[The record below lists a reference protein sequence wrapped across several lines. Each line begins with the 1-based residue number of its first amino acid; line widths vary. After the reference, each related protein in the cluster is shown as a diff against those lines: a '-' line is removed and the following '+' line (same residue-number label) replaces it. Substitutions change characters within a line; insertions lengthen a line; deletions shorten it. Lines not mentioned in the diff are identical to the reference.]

1 MKIRIITPGGEQ
13 GEAIHQCDGEQIVI
27 GRSPDCDVTIPIRH
41 VSSRHAMIVQGLAV
55 IDLKSTNGIFVE
67 GARIEDAAAV
77 LGGKFMLGSEV
88 EVVIEADALP
98 VEEEAPPVD
107 FDATLLSGSES
118 ALDVT
123 PMPLRSEEPDP
134 PRATPETPIP
144 IPSVKPAEA
153 SESDADLVAALERQR
168 AESEDLRRRVES
180 LKQDIEE
187 RENADAD
194 SPQARLA
201 HDAMQSVR
209 DQNEALQARVLELEK
224 EKGRADVEA
233 AKRVLEGRVA
243 ELESSKADLFAE
255 VEKLQG
261 QLEDAQEGKAA
272 AEASPASNIF
282 FKLQGEIVRLKKE
295 LADTRNGATEETES
309 GALFFDLREE
319 NERLKRRLEEATA
332 DASVEAPTEPGD
344 PSQVAELERELH
356 AERMSKADMLD
367 ELAQLRSKAES
378 TGAISMP
385 TVRPGAAS
393 EALALLGRA
402 AREDVTGLPT
412 DVRLPT
418 EEFLALELFRFVRH
432 GEKVV
437 TRLAGQFIQL
447 YNPTTM
453 LPGSERTLRELT
465 EELVQTGD
473 DANLRVE
480 FTDYLEKLTEW
491 LGAAIHAYP
500 QAAEAYAF
508 QLREQLSEASLTKDD
523 PIPTLKRLSGQSEG
537 ELWERAS
544 KVLNRLSDETVRDG
558 VERPAREM
566 AEDFLGD
573 SATS

>member
-1 MKIRIITPGGEQ
+1 
-13 GEAIHQCDGEQIVI
+13 EA
-27 GRSPDCDVTIPIRH
+27 R
-41 VSSRHAMIVQGLAV
+41 
-55 IDLKSTNGIFVE
+55 
-67 GARIEDAAAV
+67 
-77 LGGKFMLGSEV
+77 
-88 EVVIEADALP
+88 
-98 VEEEAPPVD
+98 
-107 FDATLLSGSES
+107 ES
-118 ALDVT
+118 
-123 PMPLRSEEPDP
+123 
-134 PRATPETPIP
+134 
-144 IPSVKPAEA
+144 
-153 SESDADLVAALERQR
+153 
-168 AESEDLRRRVES
+168 
-180 LKQDIEE
+180 
-187 RENADAD
+187 ADAD

-201 HDAMQSVR
+201 HDAMQGVR

-243 ELESSKADLFAE
+243 ELESSKAELFAE

-261 QLEDAQEGKAA
+261 QLENAQEGKAA
-272 AEASPASNIF
+272 AEASPASDIF
-282 FKLQGEIVRLKKE
+282 FKLQGEIARLKKE
-295 LADTRNGATEETES
+295 LSDSKSEPKRGDES
-309 GALFFDLREE
+309 SSLFFDLRTE
-319 NERLKRRLEEATA
+319 NEGLKKRLDQAAEEAPQEVPA
-332 DASVEAPTEPGD
+332 EPDD
-344 PSQVAELERELH
+344 PSRVAELERELH
-356 AERMSKADMLD
+356 GERMSKADMLD
-367 ELAQLRSKAES
+367 ELANLRTRVES
-378 TGAISMP
+378 AGAPSIPAVS
-385 TVRPGAAS
+385 PGAS
-393 EALALLGRA
+393 SQALALLARA
-402 AREDVTGLPT
+402 AREDVTELPT

-480 FTDYLEKLTEW
+480 FTDYLGKLTEW

-558 VERPAREM
+558 VESLAREM

-573 SATS
+573 SAAT